1 MLLKITCSIN
11 EKEAYFYPYNEVM
24 QELLWIPAL
33 QVKVLTFKDF
43 GDLSKT
49 AQLVDLLVDVKDSPG
64 G

>member
-1 MLLKITCSIN
+1 
-11 EKEAYFYPYNEVM
+11 M

-33 QVKVLTFKDF
+33 RVKVLTFKDF